1 MKPGTPPLQS
11 TRVLDQLRERIR
23 YMHYSLSTEQVYVY
37 WVRFFIRWSARSG
50 QMRHPRDLGAPDVEA
65 FLSMLATVRKVS
77 ASTHNQALSAVLFL
91 YREVLGV
98 ALPWLDNINRPT
110 QKRRIPSVLTKDEVA
125 GLLAHMDGQTAL
137 LARLLYGTGMRL
149 MEGMRLRIKDV
160 DFDRHVII
168 VREAKGGKDRVVM
181 MPRSLAPALRLQL
194 LAARAQ
200 WEADRQAQRGGVET
214 PHALEQKYPKVGHTW
229 GWFWMFPSP
238 TLSIDPRSG
247 VERRHH
253 LYEDRLQRS
262 LKKAVV
268 LAGIHKPVSVHTL
281 RHSFATHLLQSG
293 TDIRTVQE
301 LLGHSDVS
309 TTMIYTHVLKVAAGG
324 TASPLDALL
333 ASV

>member
-11 TRVLDQLRERIR
+11 IRVLDQLRERIR

-50 QMRHPRDLGAPDVEA
+50 EMRHPRDLGAPDVEA
-65 FLSMLATVRKVS
+65 FLSMLATERKVS

-91 YREVLGV
+91 YREVLGI

-181 MPRSLAPALRLQL
+181 MPHSLAAALRLQL
-194 LAARAQ
+194 LASRAQ
-200 WEADRQAQRGGVET
+200 WEADRQAHRSGVET
-214 PHALEQKYPKVGHTW
+214 PHALEQKYPMFGHTW

-247 VERRHH
+247 TERRHH

-281 RHSFATHLLQSG
+281 RHSFATHLLQAG

-324 TASPLDALL
+324 TASPLDTLQPAH
-333 ASV
+333 